1 MGDVFLVKFVKLAPI
16 SNHLADLT
24 MDESPWTPG
33 LSLCWV
39 GIITL
44 TPGSVVASCRHPLLG
59 WWAGQW
65 GMEFLYLTEARVGLN
80 PTSPGAP
87 GWDIWNTSA
96 LTAGE

>member
-44 TPGSVVASCRHPLLG
+44 TLEALWLLAG
-59 WWAGQW
+59 THCWAGGLASGAWSSSISLKQEW
-65 GMEFLYLTEARVGLN
+65 G
-80 PTSPGAP
+80 
-87 GWDIWNTSA
+87 
-96 LTAGE
+96 